1 MRFIS
6 IVLICLGPNAIAD
19 AFNVVDVTAG
29 QQQQQN
35 QTTVSFTA
43 SGASGAA
50 AGGAGSLAATNVEF
64 RPNQFAA
71 VFEAPW
77 GSCAEISAM
86 AEDVLARASTW
97 IADRKTGVKRLV
109 AEHMA
114 YFQHKETCPPRES
127 GRLSCGIYFD
137 AFEFLGILH
146 KKSRQQ
152 NCAADKTWKKP
163 AWPWDDTVA
172 PELAP
177 KITPLPKAGNLFR
190 YLETME
196 GFVTDLYFCPKE
208 IPAADLQSI
217 NGMLTKLTRQSRLEE
232 SDDFKAF
239 TDAREKACGESDVK
253 QVKFSN

>member
-1 MRFIS
+1 MRFLS
-6 IVLICLGPNAIAD
+6 IVLVFLGPCALAD

-29 QQQQQN
+29 QQQQQP
-35 QTTVSFTA
+35 QGTVSFTA
-43 SGASGAA
+43 GASGAA
-50 AGGAGSLAATNVEF
+50 AAGSAGSLPATNVEF
-64 RPNQFAA
+64 RPSQFAA
-71 VFEAPW
+71 VFDAPW
-77 GSCAEISAM
+77 NSCAEISAL

-109 AEHMA
+109 ADHMA
-114 YFQHKETCPPRES
+114 FFQHKETCTPRES
-127 GRLSCGIYFD
+127 GRLSCGIYYD

-146 KKSRQQ
+146 KKARQQ
-152 NCAADKTWKKP
+152 NCANDKAWKKP
-163 AWPWDDTVA
+163 AWPWDDSIV

-177 KITPLPKAGNLFR
+177 KITPLPKAGNLSR

-208 IPAADLQSI
+208 IPAAELQSL
-217 NGMLTKLTRQSRLEE
+217 NGMLAKLTRQSRLEE